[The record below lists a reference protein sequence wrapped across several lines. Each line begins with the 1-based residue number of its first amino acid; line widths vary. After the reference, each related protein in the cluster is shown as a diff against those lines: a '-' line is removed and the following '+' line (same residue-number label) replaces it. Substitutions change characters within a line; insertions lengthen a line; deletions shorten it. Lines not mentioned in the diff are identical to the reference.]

1 MAETKVPATKQTV
14 TSVIVKYKVTCDCYW
29 NAQLWH
35 MDDIAELPSTI
46 THQRNISIRCKNR

>member
-46 THQRNISIRCKNR
+46 TPPKEYFDKM